1 MAYVDIKQKSDLANL
16 RTKIQKQFQNEKLGE
31 QDVYEEN
38 VKLFEPLIKET
49 KKINKQ
55 PTIVNVHQVPQI
67 TSSLPT
73 NQQVPAIQQV
83 SYSTLNLGK
92 IASKYI
98 QKMTIADEYD
108 NAFGLKTIP
117 ESIDFKLGNAIVKI
131 HQNNFKINNKT
142 YKGTEGVWKLMITND
157 IKDINESDR
166 ETYKEIMLQTEGFLS
181 EDGKVKSNR
190 SDKYNKIIK
199 PIYHEYKLHKEIV
212 QKTDEINEAKKKKI
226 VKEPEPKLA
235 KANKKKIVK
244 EPEPKLAKAN
254 KKKIVKEPEPEPEYE
269 SESEYDSTS
278 ADEEVIGKGL
288 HTIFLPSDRNE
299 LVKRHQILFLEMQ
312 AGNTGVSNEFQAITD
327 QLIKYG
333 LLDESFFPL

>member
-67 TSSLPT
+67 TSSLPAAT
-73 NQQVPAIQQV
+73 PSLPAITA
-83 SYSTLNLGK
+83 SESETLKLGK
-92 IASKYI
+92 IAFKYI
-98 QKMTIADEYD
+98 QKMSIANEYD
-108 NAFGLKTIP
+108 NAFGLKSIP
-117 ESIDFKLGNAIVKI
+117 ESIDFKLGNSTIKI
-131 HQNNFKINNKT
+131 QGNNFKIDNKV
-142 YKGTEGVWKLMITND
+142 YKGTEGVWKLLTTTDIEDITESDND
-157 IKDINESDR
+157 I
-166 ETYKEIMLQTEGFLS
+166 YKQIMLRTEGFLS

-199 PIYHEYKLHKEIV
+199 PIYHEYKLHKELD
-212 QKTDEINEAKKKKI
+212 QKIDERNKAK
-226 VKEPEPKLA
+226 
-235 KANKKKIVK
+235 KKKIVK

-254 KKKIVKEPEPEPEYE
+254 KKKIVKEPEPEPESEYE
-269 SESEYDSTS
+269 SESQYEYDSSS

-288 HTIFLPSDRNE
+288 HTIFLPSDLNK

-312 AGNTGVSNEFQAITD
+312 AGNNCVFNEFHAITD

>member
-67 TSSLPT
+67 TSSLPAIPT

-142 YKGTEGVWKLMITND
+142 YKGTEGVWKLLTTTD
-157 IKDINESDR
+157 IEDISNSDF
-166 ETYKEIMLQTEGFLS
+166 ETYKNIMLQTEGFLS

-212 QKTDEINEAKKKKI
+212 QKN
-226 VKEPEPKLA
+226 
-235 KANKKKIVK
+235 
-244 EPEPKLAKAN
+244 
-254 KKKIVKEPEPEPEYE
+254 
-269 SESEYDSTS
+269 
-278 ADEEVIGKGL
+278 
-288 HTIFLPSDRNE
+288 
-299 LVKRHQILFLEMQ
+299 
-312 AGNTGVSNEFQAITD
+312 
-327 QLIKYG
+327 
-333 LLDESFFPL
+333 

>member
-67 TSSLPT
+67 TSSLPAT
-73 NQQVPAIQQV
+73 TPSLPAITA
-83 SYSTLNLGK
+83 SESETLKLGK
-92 IASKYI
+92 IAFKYI
-98 QKMTIADEYD
+98 QKMSIANEYD
-108 NAFGLKTIP
+108 NAFGLKSIP
-117 ESIDFKLGNAIVKI
+117 ESIDFKLGNSTIKI
-131 HQNNFKINNKT
+131 QGNNFKIGNKV
-142 YKGTEGVWKLMITND
+142 YKGTEGVWKLLTTTDIEDITESDND
-157 IKDINESDR
+157 I
-166 ETYKEIMLQTEGFLS
+166 YKQIMLQTEGFLS

-199 PIYHEYKLHKEIV
+199 PIYHEYKLHKELD
-212 QKTDEINEAKKKKI
+212 QKIDERNKAKKKKI

-235 KANKKKIVK
+235 K
-244 EPEPKLAKAN
+244 PN
-254 KKKIVKEPEPEPEYE
+254 KKKIVKEPEPEPESEYE
-269 SESEYDSTS
+269 SESQSEYDSSS

-288 HTIFLPSDRNE
+288 HTIFLPSDLNE
-299 LVKRHQILFLEMQ
+299 LVKRHQILFLQMK
-312 AGNTGVSNEFQAITD
+312 AGNTGVSNEFHAITD

>member
-1 MAYVDIKQKSDLANL
+1 
-16 RTKIQKQFQNEKLGE
+16 
-31 QDVYEEN
+31 
-38 VKLFEPLIKET
+38 
-49 KKINKQ
+49 
-55 PTIVNVHQVPQI
+55 
-67 TSSLPT
+67 
-73 NQQVPAIQQV
+73 
-83 SYSTLNLGK
+83 
-92 IASKYI
+92 
-98 QKMTIADEYD
+98 
-108 NAFGLKTIP
+108 
-117 ESIDFKLGNAIVKI
+117 
-131 HQNNFKINNKT
+131 
-142 YKGTEGVWKLMITND
+142 
-157 IKDINESDR
+157 
-166 ETYKEIMLQTEGFLS
+166 
-181 EDGKVKSNR
+181 
-190 SDKYNKIIK
+190 DKYNKIIK

-226 VKEPEPKLA
+226 VKEPELA

-254 KKKIVKEPEPEPEYE
+254 KKKIVKEPEPEPESEY
-269 SESEYDSTS
+269 ESEYDSTS

>member
-1 MAYVDIKQKSDLANL
+1 
-16 RTKIQKQFQNEKLGE
+16 
-31 QDVYEEN
+31 
-38 VKLFEPLIKET
+38 
-49 KKINKQ
+49 
-55 PTIVNVHQVPQI
+55 
-67 TSSLPT
+67 
-73 NQQVPAIQQV
+73 
-83 SYSTLNLGK
+83 
-92 IASKYI
+92 
-98 QKMTIADEYD
+98 
-108 NAFGLKTIP
+108 
-117 ESIDFKLGNAIVKI
+117 
-131 HQNNFKINNKT
+131 
-142 YKGTEGVWKLMITND
+142 TEGVWKLMITND

-254 KKKIVKEPEPEPEYE
+254 KKKIVKEPEPEPESEY
-269 SESEYDSTS
+269 ESEYDSTS

-288 HTIFLPSDRNE
+288 HTIFLPSDPNE

-312 AGNTGVSNEFQAITD
+312 AGNTGVFNEFHAITD
-327 QLIKYG
+327 QLMKYG